1 MASTADVAPVYLRL
15 ARDAQRRRD
24 DKVEREQRGLRTN
37 VKPGWLMD
45 SEATPTELRAW
56 ADPTRSVT
64 IGAPSS
70 LLPKDSSV
78 SSGTN
83 EVNDMPEGPVGA
95 EDTDAP
101 QGQDNDE
108 QSVTL
113 SKYVDGMQ
121 CTRVGK
127 NAYIVSYTQE
137 RLEQEER
144 DRLKAAA
151 AARQRQLQEAQER
164 SERSAAAMAAKLE
177 SQKMD
182 MSNTAVG
189 NGKDDVQV
197 IAGAATQLPAG
208 KSQLQ
213 ATPVSSGG
221 GGGRNGDGDG
231 DGDGGDDDGEEYS
244 DDEEEYSDDD
254 AW

>member
-1 MASTADVAPVYLRL
+1 MASNADVAPVYLRL

-24 DKVEREQRGLRTN
+24 DKLEREQRGLRTN

-101 QGQDNDE
+101 QGQDDDE

-137 RLEQEER
+137 KLDQDEKEK
-144 DRLKAAA
+144 LKAAA

-177 SQKMD
+177 SQTMD
-182 MSNTAVG
+182 MRGTVVVNR
-189 NGKDDVQV
+189 KDD
-197 IAGAATQLPAG
+197 LPVMGGDAMRQPVG
-208 KSQLQ
+208 KSQLR
-213 ATPVSSGG
+213 ATTVPSGG
-221 GGGRNGDGDG
+221 GSGSGGNGDGS
-231 DGDGGDDDGEEYS
+231 DDDGEEYS